1 MRIISGTCKGRH
13 LASLKGSQTRPTQD
27 SVREAIFNII
37 GPEGPFLR
45 ILDLFAGT
53 GALGLEALSRWGG
66 EAVFI
71 ETSTLALNCLRENI
85 RRLNLE
91 GRSQVIKRDLSQ
103 GLFFLRKLSGPFDLI
118 FMDPPYGQGW
128 CMGIIPKLLSFGLLN
143 ETGMLVLEHD
153 LQEPV
158 PLEVGPWRIEDQ
170 RKYGQTRLSFYQQK
184 QR

>member
-71 ETSTLALNCLRENI
+71 ETSPLALNCLRENI
-85 RRLNLE
+85 RRLNVE
-91 GRSQVIKRDLSQ
+91 GRSQVLKWNLARSPH
-103 GLFFLRKLSGPFDLI
+103 FYKKVNGPFDLI

-128 CMGIIPKLLSFGLLN
+128 CMGIIPKLLSLGLLI
-143 ETGMLVLEHD
+143 ETGILVLEHD

-158 PLEVGPWRIEDQ
+158 PLEVGLWRIEDQ
-170 RKYGQTRLSFYQQK
+170 RKYGQTRLSFFQQK
-184 QR
+184 GR